1 MVFLILIGLG
11 LAQNG
16 IYAQPSPPG
25 METTAARVLTLQEAM
40 ELARINS
47 PQLASANITAQLA
60 HEDRV
65 QAKAALL
72 PSVNWFN
79 QFIYTQPNG
88 TTSGV
93 FVANDGPHVYN
104 NQAIVH
110 GDIFAPGK
118 RAEYQ
123 RTMAAEA
130 VARAKADIAGRGL
143 I

>member
-1 MVFLILIGLG
+1 MFFLILIGLG
-11 LAQNG
+11 LALQQST
-16 IYAQPSPPG
+16 YAQPANQEP
-25 METTAARVLTLQEAM
+25 RVITLQQAM
-40 ELARINS
+40 ELARVNS
-47 PQLASANITAQLA
+47 PQLASANITALLA

-72 PSVNWFN
+72 PNANWFN

-88 TTSGV
+88 TPSGV

-118 RAEYQ
+118 RA
-123 RTMAAEA
+123 
-130 VARAKADIAGRGL
+130 
-143 I
+143 

>member
-1 MVFLILIGLG
+1 MVFLILIGMA

-16 IYAQPSPPG
+16 IYAQSPP
-25 METTAARVLTLQEAM
+25 RVVTLQEAM

-47 PQLASANITAQLA
+47 PQLASANITALLA

-72 PSVNWFN
+72 PNASWFN

-88 TTSGV
+88 TPSGV

-104 NQAIVH
+104 SQGQVH
-110 GDIFAPGK
+110 EDLSWT
-118 RAEYQ
+118 RHAEY
-123 RTMAAEA
+123 RRAVAAEVLA
-130 VARAKADIAGRGL
+130 
-143 I
+143 